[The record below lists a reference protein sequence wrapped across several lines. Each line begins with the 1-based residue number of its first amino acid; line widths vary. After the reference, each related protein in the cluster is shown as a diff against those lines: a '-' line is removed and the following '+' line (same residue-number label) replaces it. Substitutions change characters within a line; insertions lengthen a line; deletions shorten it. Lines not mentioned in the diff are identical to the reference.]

1 MDIFRQKMRLV
12 PLHFLSSKYPRRRHS
27 TLTQTK
33 SKPKWTAQ
41 VNTAV
46 QRNLLPKRAAHLRL
60 IAKMQIRQIEHVD
73 QNWSDLGND
82 AKDLSSTTKTF
93 GFSTRAPELFHNR
106 RLVLRLIF
114 HRIFRP
120 MLRINNGCLTRPCS
134 IPLHQSGARYALHHH
149 TRTAAPKTWVRT
161 QRI

>member
-1 MDIFRQKMRLV
+1 MQLV
-12 PLHFLSSKYPRRRHS
+12 PPHFLSSKYPRRRHS
-27 TLTQTK
+27 TLTQAK
-33 SKPKWTAQ
+33 SKPKRTAQ

-60 IAKMQIRQIEHVD
+60 IAKMQIRQIERVD

-106 RLVLRLIF
+106 RLVLRPTVHCIS
-114 HRIFRP
+114 RP
-120 MLRINNGCLTRPCS
+120 MLRINNGCRTRPCS
-134 IPLHQSGARYALHHH
+134 TPSLLSGAQYVLHHH
-149 TRTAAPKTWVRT
+149 TRTAAPKTLVRT